1 MGGDGGLGPGLC
13 VCVMTRLQC
22 HSGFTLLVA
31 NLKSVDKGHKFGR
44 WIVSLCAAVNR
55 DRGLICLQWHGM
67 AWLGVPYLASYKRL
81 SGANHSSLQ
90 L

>member
-31 NLKSVDKGHKFGR
+31 NLKSVDKGHQFGR
-44 WIVSLCAAVNR
+44 CLVSLCAAVNR
-55 DRGLICLQWHGM
+55 DRGLISGMAWHGM
-67 AWLGVPYLASYKRL
+67 AWHGMAWRAI
-81 SGANHSSLQ
+81 SGIL
-90 L
+90 